1 LTETKPNGSLRP
13 FAETGRSRA
22 ARNANVAA
30 VMTFAAY
37 LGLGFALPFLPIFV
51 QELGVTDS
59 ADAAQWAG
67 FLIGVGPLLA
77 GMLAPFWGAQA
88 DRHGYK
94 RVALVALGALGLA
107 QMVAALAESPEQVLV
122 SRVLSGLFGGVGP
135 LGLAMAAGRSSGAS
149 GAIGKIQAA
158 QILAAGFGPL
168 LGGALASSLGIR
180 AAFWGAAFACSFA
193 GLVVGGFYIDEPRK
207 PREAV
212 KPRASAPVASG
223 TFFMS
228 LVFVVFFVNFAS
240 RSFTPILPA
249 QLETFG
255 VARASLALST
265 GLLISAYSIAAAAS
279 SFGFGR
285 WAATTSPVRLISAS
299 LALSAIAA
307 VAMGHVATFEAF
319 LVVAGL
325 YGLISGGSLT
335 LGYTIG
341 SRRFDEA
348 TRGAS
353 FGKLSGAALVGGAVS
368 PALAA
373 FVARSDL
380 ANVYWMNAV
389 IYAVLIGVVIA
400 FLRASGP
407 FRPGVRRP
415 RISREY
421 SRD

>member
-1 LTETKPNGSLRP
+1 
-13 FAETGRSRA
+13 
-22 ARNANVAA
+22 
-30 VMTFAAY
+30 MTFAAF

-77 GMLAPFWGAQA
+77 GLLAPFWGGRA

-94 RVALVALGALGLA
+94 RVALVALSALGLA
-107 QMVAALAESPEQVLV
+107 QIVAALARTPEHVLV

-135 LGLAMAAGRSSGAS
+135 LGLAMAAGSVRRAGSASSGAS

-168 LGGALASSLGIR
+168 LGGALASSLSIR
-180 AAFWGAAFACSFA
+180 AAFWAASFACLFAAF
-193 GLVVGGFYIDEPRK
+193 VVGAFYIDEPRA
-207 PREAV
+207 PREPARPAV
-212 KPRASAPVASG
+212 SGSMASG
-223 TFFMS
+223 AFFGS

-249 QLETFG
+249 QLESFG
-255 VARASLALST
+255 VARASLAWNT
-265 GLLISAYSIAAAAS
+265 GLLISVYSIAAAAS
-279 SFGFGR
+279 SFAFGK
-285 WAATTSPVRLISAS
+285 WASSIDPVRLISVS
-299 LALSAIAA
+299 LGFSVVAA
-307 VAMGHVATFEAF
+307 AAMACATTFQAF
-319 LVVAGL
+319 LGVAVL

-373 FVARSDL
+373 FVARSSL
-380 ANVYWMNAV
+380 ASVYWMNAI
-389 IYAVLIGVVIA
+389 IYTVLIAVA
-400 FLRASGP
+400 LRFLRGAKVKG
-407 FRPGVRRP
+407 
-415 RISREY
+415 
-421 SRD
+421 

>member
-1 LTETKPNGSLRP
+1 
-13 FAETGRSRA
+13 
-22 ARNANVAA
+22 
-30 VMTFAAY
+30 MTFAAF

-77 GMLAPFWGAQA
+77 GLLAPFWGGQA

-94 RVALVALGALGLA
+94 RVALVALSALGLS
-107 QMVAALAESPEQVLV
+107 QIVAALARTPEHVLV

-135 LGLAMAAGRSSGAS
+135 LGLAMAAGSVRRAGSAPSGASGAS

-168 LGGALASSLGIR
+168 LGGALASSLSIR
-180 AAFWGAAFACSFA
+180 AAFWAASFACLFAAF
-193 GLVVGGFYIDEPRK
+193 VVGAFYIDEPRA
-207 PREAV
+207 PREPARRAV
-212 KPRASAPVASG
+212 SGSMASG
-223 TFFMS
+223 AFFGS

-249 QLETFG
+249 QLESFG
-255 VARASLALST
+255 VARASLALNT
-265 GLLISAYSIAAAAS
+265 GLLISVYSIAAAAS
-279 SFGFGR
+279 SFGFGK
-285 WAATTSPVRLISAS
+285 WAASIDPVRLISVS
-299 LALSAIAA
+299 LGFSVIAA
-307 VAMGHVATFEAF
+307 AAMAYATTFQAF
-319 LVVAGL
+319 LGVAVL

-341 SRRFDEA
+341 ARRFDEA

-373 FVARSDL
+373 FVARSSL
-380 ANVYWMNAV
+380 ASVYWMNAF
-389 IYAVLIGVVIA
+389 IYAVLIAVA
-400 FLRASGP
+400 LRFLRRAEG
-407 FRPGVRRP
+407 RGRRQAEP
-415 RISREY
+415 PVA
-421 SRD
+421 